1 MVTKSDG
8 YVRYHAKFKKQNK
21 LTQSYLADHENT
33 LIPIKINTIEKG
45 FSHNLIFWFLPTQI
59 LLENMPDRYKLEI
72 QSDIENIENEMNTKA
87 FKANTSCTYFE
98 VCRSTLKLDE
108 MKVYPNPASST
119 IAFDFVTS
127 QALEGKI
134 SLVNIAGQ
142 ELKVLQTN
150 TKFVVG
156 VNHLSV

>member
-1 MVTKSDG
+1 
-8 YVRYHAKFKKQNK
+8 
-21 LTQSYLADHENT
+21 
-33 LIPIKINTIEKG
+33 
-45 FSHNLIFWFLPTQI
+45 
-59 LLENMPDRYKLEI
+59 MPDRYKLEI

-156 VNHLSV
+156 VNHFDFDVSDIPAGIYLLTILTDKGFRTQRVIISR